1 MQLKTRIKHKR
12 DTAARW
18 AANNPVLLDGELIIV
33 ETTDGYTR
41 LKIGDGTS
49 TYGQL
54 PFTDENINEQ
64 IADLA
69 SSVTALDNSKVTGP
83 ARAVSNNVAIF
94 DGTTGKL
101 VKDSGLTIGVS
112 VPADAKFTDT
122 TYSTGNTTTAGIT
135 KLYTSTGTATDGAM
149 TQSAVKSALDLKANL
164 ASPTFTGTPK
174 APTAAAGTNTT
185 QVATTAFVTTAVANK
200 TSVSGNAG
208 TATKLAK
215 EVNIALSGDVTGSV
229 AFDGSNAVTI
239 TTTVA
244 DDSHNHVIS
253 NVDGLQSALD
263 AKAPL
268 ASPALTGTPTAPTA
282 AAGTNTTQVAT
293 TAFVSSAIA
302 NLVDSAPETL
312 NTLGELA
319 TALSENV
326 GVTDALNE
334 AIGSKANDA
343 DVVKL
348 SGNQTIAGTKT
359 FSSKITG
366 SISGNAGTAT
376 KLAAK
381 KNISLT
387 GDVTGTAQFDGST
400 DASITASISDSLKIS
415 LGELTIDD
423 IVISD

>member
-1 MQLKTRIKHKR
+1 MPIQKLETTNVLKQWM
-12 DTAARW
+12 DTINIIIDDSSELKSSLNEKVDKETGKGLSTNDFTNALKDKLDGIEAG
-18 AANNPVLLDGELIIV
+18 ANNYTLPTANNNTLGGVTLSDSTSSESGVDDG
-33 ETTDGYTR
+33 
-41 LKIGDGTS
+41 
-49 TYGQL
+49 
-54 PFTDENINEQ
+54 
-64 IADLA
+64 
-69 SSVTALDNSKVTGP
+69 
-83 ARAVSNNVAIF
+83 VA
-94 DGTTGKL
+94 
-101 VKDSGLTIGVS
+101 
-112 VPADAKFTDT
+112 
-122 TYSTGNTTTAGIT
+122 
-135 KLYTSTGTATDGAM
+135 ATPK
-149 TQSAVKSALDLKANL
+149 AVKSAYDLASNALPKAGGTIEGDLTVTGKINATIEGNTDTANKLSIARTIALAGDVSGSTTFDGSNDVSITVTVADDSHNHTVANIDNL
-164 ASPTFTGTPK
+164 ETLLATKAGTTSPTFVGTPK

-185 QVATTAFVTTAVANK
+185 Q
-200 TSVSGNAG
+200 
-208 TATKLAK
+208 
-215 EVNIALSGDVTGSV
+215 I
-229 AFDGSNAVTI
+229 
-239 TTTVA
+239 
-244 DDSHNHVIS
+244 
-253 NVDGLQSALD
+253 
-263 AKAPL
+263 
-268 ASPALTGTPTAPTA
+268 
-282 AAGTNTTQVAT
+282 AT

-326 GVTDALNE
+326 EVTDALNE

-359 FSSKITG
+359 FSSTITG